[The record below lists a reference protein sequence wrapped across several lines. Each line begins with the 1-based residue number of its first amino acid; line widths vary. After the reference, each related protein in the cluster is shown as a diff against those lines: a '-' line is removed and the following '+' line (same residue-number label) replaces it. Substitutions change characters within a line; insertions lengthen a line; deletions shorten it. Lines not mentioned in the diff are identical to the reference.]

1 MYVILLS
8 YVIISSY
15 LVNTRKM
22 MICFRDLTCCVYC
35 VLFPIYFEIESN
47 NLVEVRGLT
56 LSVEFVVLGCW
67 CASRSLIFDVD

>member
-1 MYVILLS
+1 
-8 YVIISSY
+8 
-15 LVNTRKM
+15 

-56 LSVEFVVLGCW
+56 LSVGFVVLGCW